1 VEGTPR
7 GKWRQTK
14 KPLEDFLIC
23 GLRLQEDLNV
33 IQQIMMYKGVRRPKR
48 GQESPYDE
56 MRMRRRKNGVER
68 PHCR

>member
-33 IQQIMMYKGVRRPKR
+33 IQQIMMYKGV
-48 GQESPYDE
+48 
-56 MRMRRRKNGVER
+56 MRRRKNGVER